1 MEENSMN
8 SKQVE
13 CFLVVSEC
21 LNYTEAGKRLFISQS
36 NVSRQIITLEE
47 ELGFELFVR
56 GNNFVQ
62 LTPAGSIMVP
72 AFRQMIDIFQ
82 EQKKLAS
89 HVSLG
94 ESGELRIG
102 FLTNMNLDKICKLQI
117 EEFKNRYPNIILSY
131 LCFPAGDFEEALRN
145 SHVDVLFTHDFDT
158 PTSSNNLTKKIC
170 STNMFLVFGESHPL
184 AKKENLN
191 IKDFKN
197 DVFWI
202 TDSSDTEK
210 RKDLIKN
217 LCNYYGLN
225 DLKTK
230 KVSNFDTVLVN
241 IKLGNGVAFL
251 DELSL
256 SQIPHE
262 LRTLELAPEI
272 SEVGININWNKK
284 NLNTIIP
291 LFINLI
297 KAPDRI

>member
-1 MEENSMN
+1 MN

-89 HVSLG
+89 HTSLG
-94 ESGELRIG
+94 QTGELRIG
-102 FLTNMNLDKICKLQI
+102 FLTNMNLDIICKSQI
-117 EEFKNRYPNIILSY
+117 EEFRALYPNIILSY
-131 LCFPAGDFEEALRN
+131 NCYPGGDYEEALRN
-145 SHVDVLFTHDFDT
+145 CHVDLLFTHDFDT
-158 PTSSNNLTKKIC
+158 PTSNNNLTKKIF
-170 STNMFLVFGESHPL
+170 STNMFLVFGEIHPM
-184 AKKENLN
+184 AKKAKLSIN
-191 IKDFKN
+191 DFKN
-197 DVFWI
+197 DTFWV
-202 TDSSDTEK
+202 TDSADTEA
-210 RKDLIKN
+210 RKNLIKN
-217 LCNYYGLN
+217 LCNYYGL
-225 DLKTK
+225 DELKTK

-241 IKLGNGVAFL
+241 IKLGNGVTFL

-256 SQIPHE
+256 SQIPME
-262 LRTLELAPEI
+262 LKKLELASEI
-272 SEVGININWNKK
+272 SEVGINITWNKK
-284 NLNTIIP
+284 NLNTVIP
-291 LFINLI
+291 LFLNLI
-297 KAPDRI
+297 KAPEGI